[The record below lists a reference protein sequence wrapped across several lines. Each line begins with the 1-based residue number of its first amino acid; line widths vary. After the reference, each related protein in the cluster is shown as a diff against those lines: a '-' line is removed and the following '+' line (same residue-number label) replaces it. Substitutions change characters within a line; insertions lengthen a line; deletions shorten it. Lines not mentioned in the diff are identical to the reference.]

1 MSRTTR
7 RVYALLAGAVLLTAA
22 ACSGG
27 GGEGDDDGGDEAQ
40 SADSLTLL
48 TPAAPSS
55 AGGQVLR
62 EVIEQFTDETGIEVQ
77 VEVAG
82 EDLPTVFETS
92 VAAGQQADIVH
103 INPVDK
109 PLTWIDNEVVV
120 PVGDY
125 LDEWGLTNRLSPGA
139 IEEWTREDG
148 QIQGFPF
155 EGYQWPVW
163 YNTALLDQAGVTE
176 IPETT
181 DDLIAAAE
189 ALRAA
194 GIQPFAIGGNDWSGQ
209 KLFFQ
214 VAQAY
219 LDPDAAREL
228 FTNGG
233 WCASPETMQGI
244 ELFTQ
249 LRDAGVFVDD
259 AEGFEAQSMVAQ
271 FISGEAAIMSA
282 GSWEF
287 AQVPPELVDSIQL
300 AGLPVPD
307 GGAYERPT
315 AYQGTS
321 NGFWISQNGADK
333 IDAVRQFIEFMYR
346 PETVTAF
353 VDEAQTTTA
362 LVTDAADLGDGQPL
376 LTQVQADLPASVD
389 YAVLPDRWIP
399 GAISQSV
406 IRETAVAFTDGTSA
420 DDICAALDTTYGS

>member
-1 MSRTTR
+1 MSRTTKW
-7 RVYALLAGAVLLTAA
+7 ASGLIASAVLLTTA

-27 GGEGDDDGGDEAQ
+27 DGEGDDQAE

-55 AGGQVLR
+55 PGGQVLR
-62 EVIEQFTDETGIEVQ
+62 DVIEQFTEETGIEVQ

-109 PLTWIDNEVVV
+109 PLTWIDNDVVV

-125 LDEWGLTNRLSPGA
+125 LDEWGLRERLSPGA
-139 IEEWTREDG
+139 IEEWTRADG
-148 QIQGFPF
+148 QVQGFPF

-163 YNTALLDQAGVTE
+163 YNTALLEQAGITE
-176 IPETT
+176 LPETT
-181 DDLIAAAE
+181 DDLIAAAD

-214 VAQAY
+214 LAQSY
-219 LDPDAAREL
+219 LEPDAAREI

-233 WCASPETMQGI
+233 WCASPETMQGV
-244 ELFTQ
+244 ELFTE

-259 AEGFEAQSMVAQ
+259 AEGYEAQSMVAQ
-271 FISGEAAIMSA
+271 FMSGEAAIMTA

-287 AQVPPELVDSIQL
+287 AQVPPELTDSIAL
-300 AGLPVPD
+300 GGLPVPD
-307 GGAYERPT
+307 GGAYDRPT
-315 AYQGTS
+315 AYEGTS
-321 NGFWISQNGADK
+321 NGFWVSKNGAEK
-333 IDAVRQFIEFMYR
+333 LDAVREFIEYMYR
-346 PETVTAF
+346 PETVATFVRDADMITA
-353 VDEAQTTTA
+353 VSAGD
-362 LVTDAADLGDGQPL
+362 ADLGDVQPL
-376 LTQVQADLPASVD
+376 LTQAQAELPEIVD